1 MMRNKSFFLPQRK
14 QTIEVQKLIDT
25 ISAGEKHEFS
35 VTTLYRYFVD
45 SACTL
50 LYIDFK
56 FFELNAE
63 MNYLKILLHSALN
76 RIL

>member
-1 MMRNKSFFLPQRK
+1 MMRNMSFFLPQRK
-14 QTIEVQKLIDT
+14 QTIEVDT
-25 ISAGEKHEFS
+25 IVDKYNTGEKHELS
-35 VTTLYRYFVD
+35 VTTLCCYFAD
-45 SACTL
+45 PACTL

-63 MNYLKILLHSALN
+63 MNYSKIFLALN

>member
-14 QTIEVQKLIDT
+14 QTIEVDT
-25 ISAGEKHEFS
+25 IVGEKNEFA

>member
-1 MMRNKSFFLPQRK
+1 MMRNMSFFLPQRK
-14 QTIEVQKLIDT
+14 QTIEVDT
-25 ISAGEKHEFS
+25 IIDKYNTGEKHELS
-35 VTTLYRYFVD
+35 VTTLSCYVAD

-63 MNYLKILLHSALN
+63 MNYSKIFLALN

>member
-1 MMRNKSFFLPQRK
+1 MMRNMSFFLPQRK
-14 QTIEVQKLIDT
+14 QTIEVDT
-25 ISAGEKHEFS
+25 IIDKYNTGEKHEFS
-35 VTTLYRYFVD
+35 VTTLSYYVAD

-56 FFELNAE
+56 FFELNVE
-63 MNYLKILLHSALN
+63 MNYSKILLALN